1 MTGEWI
7 GLIGGL
13 AGTVLGWMLGI
24 LSQKGRLHIFSEW
37 SDRFQQDDAVGG
49 IIYST
54 TRDNAKYYRYSLV
67 LDLYNASGEPKVM
80 RKIEIVFYKG
90 RRELFRLVPKDDS
103 TKRYTAACYMYD
115 DIQPITVPAKSV
127 LRLNLHGG
135 INQSESTFPRIWDSQ
150 KIKLSYCK
158 KSKREKHI
166 LIRKENY
173 ANYFEKHL
181 PESSSE

>member
-103 TKRYTAACYMYD
+103 TKRYIILFLMTKNTYRNIKNYGMKRFMCFRFMRMYT
-115 DIQPITVPAKSV
+115 QT
-127 LRLNLHGG
+127 
-135 INQSESTFPRIWDSQ
+135 
-150 KIKLSYCK
+150 
-158 KSKREKHI
+158 
-166 LIRKENY
+166 
-173 ANYFEKHL
+173 
-181 PESSSE
+181 